1 MKELLTEK
9 FERKFE
15 SQIIYRGKDYFR
27 TGKVKK
33 CIKTPDGYIA
43 KVQGND
49 DYNVEI
55 KVNNED
61 IEMFCDCPYSSN
73 CKHEYATLMAID
85 NNKFKE
91 LNLLPKIISSKY
103 SLEDFIKSIPENEL
117 KDFII
122 KRIKE
127 EEYEYEAVEEDLKDN
142 FIKYL
147 PKETPEYFYNE
158 IFNLCLI
165 EEDVPMFVIN
175 DYIDKIKEF
184 IDCKQY
190 DYAFT
195 IYSSIIC
202 ALCDSKI
209 YVTSTKLIDL
219 YSKLGIFARITYRKG
234 NDELKKTINNWIKS
248 FEEKNFYDDV
258 YLEDLLLNIK

>member
-9 FERKFE
+9 FKDEFE
-15 SQIIYRGKDYFR
+15 TQIIYRGKDYYR
-27 TGKVKK
+27 NEKVKK
-33 CIKTPDGYIA
+33 CIKTAEGYIA
-43 KVQGND
+43 KVEGNEN
-49 DYNVEI
+49 YNVKI
-55 KVNNED
+55 KIDGDDV
-61 IEMFCDCPYSSN
+61 EMFCDCPYYLN

-85 NNKFKE
+85 NNKYRE
-91 LNLLPKIISSKY
+91 LDLLPKIVSSNY
-103 SLEDFIKSIPENEL
+103 SLEEFIKSIPEDDL

-122 KRIKE
+122 ERLKD
-127 EEYEYEAVEEDLKDN
+127 EEYEELEDDLKDN

-147 PKETPEYFYNE
+147 PKESPEYFYNE

-165 EEDVPMFVIN
+165 EEDIPMVVIN

-184 IDCKQY
+184 VDCKQY

-202 ALCDSKI
+202 ALCDSKVNI
-209 YVTSTKLIDL
+209 TSTKLIDL

-234 NDELKKTINNWIKS
+234 NDELKNNINNWIKS
-248 FEEKNFYDDV
+248 FENKNYYDDV